1 MSTQLA
7 QRELLNL
14 QPRHR
19 WTVMEY
25 HKMAEVGLLNEDSRV
40 ELIDGEII
48 EMAPIGS
55 PHGGH
60 VKRCI
65 RLFSKVV
72 DDKAIIAAQDP
83 VVLGNYEEPEP
94 DIALLRW
101 RDDDYEQMHPRP
113 EDVLLLIE
121 VSDSTLRYDR
131 DVKVPLY
138 AKNGIP
144 EVWLLDIQNR
154 QLEIYREP
162 SNGAYQQRG
171 SQRTGKIMPILC
183 PDAVIDLAE
192 LFPNSSLNPT
202 NND

>member
-1 MSTQLA
+1 MSTPFVE
-7 QRELLNL
+7 RESLNL

-19 WTVMEY
+19 WTVAEY
-25 HKMAEVGLLNEDSRV
+25 HRMGEVGLLNEDSRV
-40 ELIDGEII
+40 ELIDGEIV

-55 PHGGH
+55 SHGGN
-60 VKRCI
+60 VNRFI
-65 RLFSKVV
+65 RLFSKIVG
-72 DDKAIIAAQDP
+72 DKAIVSAQNP
-83 VVLGNYEEPEP
+83 VVLGGYSEPEP

-101 RDDDYEQMHPRP
+101 RADDYVQSHPHP

-131 DVKVPLY
+131 DVKIPLY

-144 EVWLLDIQNR
+144 EVWLLDIPNR

-162 SNGAYQQRG
+162 TNGEYQQRDCR
-171 SQRTGKIMPILC
+171 QTGKIAPILC

-192 LFPNSSLNPT
+192 VFLKS
-202 NND
+202 

>member
-1 MSTQLA
+1 MG
-7 QRELLNL
+7 
-14 QPRHR
+14 
-19 WTVMEY
+19 
-25 HKMAEVGLLNEDSRV
+25 EVGLLNEDSRV

-55 PHGGH
+55 SHSGN
-60 VKRCI
+60 VKRFI
-65 RLFSKVV
+65 RLFSRVIANQ
-72 DDKAIIAAQDP
+72 AILAVQDP
-83 VVLGNYEEPEP
+83 VVLSSDSEPEP

-101 RDDDYEQMHPRP
+101 RADDYEQSHPHP

-131 DVKVPLY
+131 DVKIPLY

-162 SNGAYQQRG
+162 INGIYQQRDC
-171 SQRTGKIMPILC
+171 RRAGKIAPILY

-192 LFPNSSLNPT
+192 LFPNP
-202 NND
+202 